1 MVPLELYIPFLVAAV
16 ILIVIPG
23 PNVGLI
29 IANSLRHGVHAGLIT
44 VVAVSVATMIQ
55 LGVAVL
61 GMTSLLAW
69 AAQAFEWIRW
79 GGAAY
84 LIYLGI
90 RQWRAPADAS
100 DTVPARASTWDC
112 CVNGFVVSMTNPKTM
127 LFYAA
132 FLPQFVDPAGDVTL
146 QMSQLALTFVV
157 LAVVLDGAWALFAS
171 RFRGVL
177 GRRPR
182 FVNRLSG
189 GILVGAG
196 VGLALVRKGGV

>member
-1 MVPLELYIPFLVAAV
+1 MVPLELFVPFLIAAF

-29 IANSLRHGVHAGLIT
+29 VANSLRHGVHAGLIAVAGVSMAT
-44 VVAVSVATMIQ
+44 VLQ
-55 LGVAVL
+55 LGIAVL

-69 AAQAFEWIRW
+69 AAQTFEWIRW

-84 LIYLGI
+84 LVYLGI
-90 RQWRAPADAS
+90 RQWRAPAAEA
-100 DTVPARASTWDC
+100 DTAVVPASAWQC
-112 CVNGFVVSMTNPKTM
+112 CLNGFAVSITNPKTM

-132 FLPQFVDPAGDVTL
+132 FLPQFVDPALDVTP
-146 QMSQLALTFVV
+146 QMLQLATTFVV

-171 RFRGVL
+171 RLRGML

>member
-29 IANSLRHGVHAGLIT
+29 IANSLRHGLRAGLVTVAGVSAAT
-44 VVAVSVATMIQ
+44 VVQ
-55 LGVAVL
+55 LAVAVL

-84 LIYLGI
+84 LVYLGI
-90 RQWRAPADAS
+90 RQWRAPAPAENTAAAPAS
-100 DTVPARASTWDC
+100 PWAC
-112 CVNGFVVSMTNPKTM
+112 CLNGFAVSMTNPKTM

-132 FLPQFVDPAGDVTL
+132 FLPQFVDPALDVTA
-146 QMSQLALTFVV
+146 QMSVLAVTFVV
-157 LAVVLDGAWALFAS
+157 LAVVLDSAWALFAG
-171 RFRGVL
+171 RFRGL
-177 GRRPR
+177 LAHRRR
-182 FVNRLSG
+182 LVNRMSG

-196 VGLALVRKGGV
+196 LGLALVRKAGV